1 MNDPHSERSQRLLGI
16 AAMCAALLCLSC
28 LDATAKYLVGHM
40 DTLQVS
46 WARFTTSYL
55 FILFVANP
63 VTRPGLISTRRPL
76 LQLFRS
82 ALMLGATLLNFAA
95 FRYLQL
101 DQALAILFSTPFL
114 VAVLAGPLLG
124 EWVGWRRWIAILFGF
139 AGVLVV
145 TQPGTGGMHFAA
157 IFAFGAAIC
166 FALFSIV
173 TRLLARTD
181 SNETT
186 LLYSGLVGSIVL
198 SAIVPFVWTTPSSL
212 FIVGLMLVT
221 GAFGTLGHYLLIL
234 AHRHTPASVLSPFMY
249 TQLIWATALG
259 YLVFRD
265 VPDRATLIGAG
276 IVIASGLYL
285 IHRERVGGGR

>member
-1 MNDPHSERSQRLLGI
+1 MTNFEDERRLRLAGI

-46 WARFTTSYL
+46 WARFTSSYL
-55 FILFVANP
+55 FVLFIANP
-63 VTRPGLISTRRPL
+63 ITRPGLISTKRPA

-82 ALMLGATLLNFAA
+82 ALMLLATLLNFAA
-95 FRYLQL
+95 FRSLQL
-101 DQALAILFSTPFL
+101 DETLAILFSTPFL
-114 VAVLAGPLLG
+114 VAVLAGPMLG
-124 EWVGWRRWIAILFGF
+124 EWVGWRRWIAILVGF
-139 AGVLVV
+139 SGVLVV
-145 TQPGTGGMHFAA
+145 TQPGTDGMQFAA
-157 IFAFGAAIC
+157 LFAFGAAIC
-166 FALFSIV
+166 FAFFSIV
-173 TRLLARTD
+173 TRMLAHSD

-186 LLYSGLVGSIVL
+186 LFYSGIVGTVVM

-212 FIVGLMLVT
+212 FIVALMVMT
-221 GAFGTLGHYLLIL
+221 GALGTLGHYLLIL

-249 TQLIWATALG
+249 TQMVWAIALG

-265 VPDRATLIGAG
+265 IPDHTTLIGAG

-285 IHRERVGGGR
+285 VHRERSRSGG

>member
-1 MNDPHSERSQRLLGI
+1 
-16 AAMCAALLCLSC
+16 MCAAVLCLAC

-46 WARFTTSYL
+46 WARFTSSYVFVL
-55 FILFVANP
+55 FIANP
-63 VTRPGLISTRRPL
+63 ITRPGLISTRRPV

-82 ALMLGATLLNFAA
+82 LLMLLATLLNFAA

-101 DQALAILFSTPFL
+101 DQVLAILFATPFL
-114 VAVLAGPLLG
+114 VAVLAGPMLG
-124 EWVGWRRWIAILFGF
+124 EWVGWRRWIAILVGF

-145 TQPGTGGMHFAA
+145 TQPGSGKMHFAA
-157 IFAFGAAIC
+157 IFAVGAAIC

-173 TRLLARTD
+173 TRLLARSD

-186 LLYSGLVGSIVL
+186 LFYSGMVGAIVM

-212 FIVGLMLVT
+212 GIVALMLVT

-249 TQLIWATALG
+249 TQLIWATTLG
-259 YLVFRD
+259 FLVFRD
-265 VPDRATLIGAG
+265 VPDHATLAGAG

-285 IHRERVGGGR
+285 VHRERVSGGR